1 MKQWKR
7 LCAALLSGLLLTGS
21 ALAAGETVQVLQN
34 VRFEAS
40 TATENQGKYTVTVT
54 NDAIQNGKDY
64 ALLIAKGTM
73 PENATVSGT
82 MAMPTIDS
90 TTLTYIDQTTATLV
104 DSKPTVTFKNFI
116 PKSVPNSVVLL
127 GGYFNEY
134 ESPVVIGFINGQG
147 TLVQITIPVVD
158 TSSKLDASDVTF
170 TIRDSFGTE
179 LVSANPNESGAL
191 DCTVPP
197 EEGLTVVISRPRY
210 VPITIKNYS
219 ADADIDSYVSQFSKC
234 AGDVNSDAKINM
246 TDITMAISG
255 FNTTGPNI
263 VNKYTDINR
272 DNKVNMTDITGIISA
287 FGKNKTNMTMEIQR

>member
-64 ALLIAKGTM
+64 ALLIAKGTI
-73 PENATVSGT
+73 PANAEVGGT

-104 DSKPTVTFKNFI
+104 DSKPTVTFENFI

-127 GGYFNEY
+127 GGNFANGV

-147 TLVQITIPVVD
+147 VLINFNLGVSGATSASIISGTQIKIFDDTAQAVQIVEQTDGIFKATNIAAGTYYAKAIKPYCISVPVKVIVEDEDLDSVTSIVIPGDVDSSGTITLLD
-158 TSSKLDASDVTF
+158 LNNILIDYNKTADYTESS
-170 TIRDSFGTE
+170 
-179 LVSANPNESGAL
+179 
-191 DCTVPP
+191 
-197 EEGLTVVISRPRY
+197 
-210 VPITIKNYS
+210 
-219 ADADIDSYVSQFSKC
+219 DIDGSGGVTMLDLNYILANFNKSDISIEDFI
-234 AGDVNSDAKINM
+234 AG
-246 TDITMAISG
+246 
-255 FNTTGPNI
+255 
-263 VNKYTDINR
+263 
-272 DNKVNMTDITGIISA
+272 
-287 FGKNKTNMTMEIQR
+287 E

>member
-64 ALLIAKGTM
+64 ALLIAKGTI
-73 PENATVSGT
+73 PANAEVGGT

-104 DSKPTVTFKNFI
+104 DSKPTVTFENFI

-127 GGYFNEY
+127 GGSFNGY
-134 ESPVVIGFINGQG
+134 ESPVVIGFINAQG
-147 TLVQITIPVVD
+147 VLVTGTIKFQSSSVGAIVKIYD
-158 TSSKLDASDVTF
+158 TSNTLIDEVQTGSDGSYSIGNIVAGTKYNVVVTRPGYCSYTLKNF
-170 TIRDSFGTE
+170 VFDDE
-179 LVSANPNESGAL
+179 PVL
-191 DCTVPP
+191 P
-197 EEGLTVVISRPRY
+197 EIQISY
-210 VPITIKNYS
+210 L
-219 ADADIDSYVSQFSKC
+219 
-234 AGDVNSDAKINM
+234 AGDINSDGAINGYDLGKLLSDFNYIGD
-246 TDITMAISG
+246 DILQGVADLNQDGAVNGYDLG
-255 FNTTGPNI
+255 FLLSSF
-263 VNKYTDINR
+263 NR
-272 DNKVNMTDITGIISA
+272 GNVVVEYGN
-287 FGKNKTNMTMEIQR
+287 